1 MLFYKAMPL
10 TTSIFGYGKKSDTPG
25 KFAIVKSIETG
36 LWAKIKSMDDMRY
49 LIWKLGVIFTDN
61 ASHDELNNSKI
72 KKQKVYFHIAEN

>member
-10 TTSIFGYGKKSDTPG
+10 TTVVNQFNYDELSRFLDMEKKSDTPG

-61 ASHDELNNSKI
+61 VSHDE
-72 KKQKVYFHIAEN
+72 